1 VLHIIFNSSLAG
13 YLCEQ
18 ETQPCKRIVGLH
30 GSSALMEKWLLYM
43 QMGSVIQREVQH
55 AHLWQIGEDMKAGQL
70 VKAAQHLQY
79 LHEDFAPSEAECR
92 FFVISWLGSHSQFCN
107 GCSLA

>member
-1 VLHIIFNSSLAG
+1 
-13 YLCEQ
+13 
-18 ETQPCKRIVGLH
+18 
-30 GSSALMEKWLLYM
+30 MLYM

-55 AHLWQIGEDMKAGQL
+55 AHLWQIGEDVKAGQL

-92 FFVISWLGSHSQFCN
+92 FFVISGWVLIHSFAMVAVLHKCHFAPQ
-107 GCSLA
+107 LACL